1 MGLPVGFALGVS
13 SLAAIGHAGYPITVL
28 AQRMFTAVDSFPL
41 MAIPLFMLAGALMSH
56 GGITKR
62 IIDFCL
68 CFVGPIRGGSCHGR
82 GNYRYYYGGISGSG
96 VADAA
101 THRGNYGAGDDK
113 RKYERP
119 LSGALCACRG
129 SIGLIIPPSIAIII
143 YACTANVS
151 IGDLFMAAYAPG
163 ICIGMG
169 FLIYCYVIGKRKT
182 IRRRMPSA
190 EMRYGDDLR
199 ARFGD

>member
-1 MGLPVGFALGVS
+1 MIGVILFALFFVFLFMGLPVGFALGVS

-68 CFVGPIRGGSCHGR
+68 CFVGPIRGGLAMVVAITGIIM
-82 GNYRYYYGGISGSG
+82 GGISGSG

-101 THRGNYGAGDDK
+101 AIGAIMVPEMTK
-113 RKYERP
+113 RKYEKP
-119 LSGALCACRG
+119 FSGALCACCG

-151 IGDLFMAAYAPG
+151 IGDLFMAAYAPRNCVGMALNLHWNG
-163 ICIGMG
+163 I
-169 FLIYCYVIGKRKT
+169 FNLL
-182 IRRRMPSA
+182 
-190 EMRYGDDLR
+190 LR
-199 ARFGD
+199 HR